1 MLRNVSLAGGR
12 VADISVRDGMVT
24 HAGAGGPADRTIDC
38 TGLFVLPAAVDM
50 HVHMRGGTQSAKE
63 DWESGSRSALAGGVT
78 VVVDQPNTLPPITSP
93 DALRA
98 RVFEAKSHSLCS
110 FAINS
115 GVTSGTPVRGMWS
128 AGAMAFGE
136 TFFAPSSYGDALT
149 PAELKAALREIHA
162 CGALATIHAE
172 ELAAGEDNDLVSH
185 DRVRPVA
192 GELRAIAAVRK
203 CNEAGCRLHFCHM
216 STKESVKAA
225 AAAGSAEVTPHHLFL
240 SREQFRPGDTI
251 GKVNPPLRS
260 EKERKALWTAW
271 DKISVIA
278 SDHAPHT
285 PAEKQVP
292 FHGAPSG
299 IPGVET
305 MVPLL
310 LGAVLEK
317 KISLPDVIRKTS
329 QAPAELLGITSAGF
343 ATGDRGDFALYPKE
357 SVPIDPDTL
366 HSKCGFSPFAG
377 LPAVFPRII
386 ALGGTVVYEE
396 GEFSTGSPAWFAGNG
411 YYP

>member
-1 MLRNVSLAGGR
+1 
-12 VADISVRDGMVT
+12 
-24 HAGAGGPADRTIDC
+24 
-38 TGLFVLPAAVDM
+38 
-50 HVHMRGGTQSAKE
+50 
-63 DWESGSRSALAGGVT
+63 
-78 VVVDQPNTLPPITSP
+78 
-93 DALRA
+93 
-98 RVFEAKSHSLCS
+98 
-110 FAINS
+110 
-115 GVTSGTPVRGMWS
+115 
-128 AGAMAFGE
+128 
-136 TFFAPSSYGDALT
+136 
-149 PAELKAALREIHA
+149 
-162 CGALATIHAE
+162 
-172 ELAAGEDNDLVSH
+172 
-185 DRVRPVA
+185 
-192 GELRAIAAVRK
+192 
-203 CNEAGCRLHFCHM
+203 M

-317 KISLPDVIRKTS
+317 KISLPDMN
-329 QAPAELLGITSAGF
+329 PEDLAG
-343 ATGDRGDFALYPKE
+343 TCR
-357 SVPIDPDTL
+357 T
-366 HSKCGFSPFAG
+366 
-377 LPAVFPRII
+377 
-386 ALGGTVVYEE
+386 
-396 GEFSTGSPAWFAGNG
+396 AGNNVG
-411 YYP
+411 RVRNGGPGGFCIVPERIRADRSRYPAQQVRLLALCRPSCGIPANHRPWRHGCLRRRGVRHQITGLVCRERVLSVMTFRATSPCSFPNTHHAGRRCCWCRDSASIGPRVID